1 MSKLGKKPITIP
13 KDAKVKLENGKLI
26 LTGPKGS
33 RELSLN
39 DKIFSTTISEDNNLI
54 LKLIEKNESLNVIW
68 GTTRSIINSAL
79 IGVTAGHEKI
89 LELTG
94 VGLRAIL
101 KGSILNL
108 QLGFSHDI
116 SYKIPEGAQL
126 SVEKSTI
133 IKISGIDKE
142 LVGKV
147 AAEIKML
154 KPIEPYKGKGIKER
168 GQYVLRKEKKVKR
181 NKMANVNYNKRAQ
194 RIRRKL
200 KQVNS
205 ERFRLTVFKSS
216 RNISAQIIDDKSN
229 KTLISES
236 SIKEKNTNK
245 KKTDLSL
252 LVAERLSRKAMEKK
266 ITRVYFDRGGY
277 KYHGRIKIFAEAL
290 RKGGLIF

>member
-1 MSKLGKKPITIP
+1 MSKLGKKSITIP
-13 KDAKVKLENGKLI
+13 KDAKVRLENGKLI

-33 RELSLN
+33 KELSLN

-68 GTTRSIINSAL
+68 GTTRSIINSVL

-116 SYKIPEGAQL
+116 SYKIPEGARL

-168 GQYVLRKEKKVKR
+168 GQYILRKEG
-181 NKMANVNYNKRAQ
+181 
-194 RIRRKL
+194 
-200 KQVNS
+200 
-205 ERFRLTVFKSS
+205 
-216 RNISAQIIDDKSN
+216 
-229 KTLISES
+229 
-236 SIKEKNTNK
+236 K
-245 KKTDLSL
+245 KK
-252 LVAERLSRKAMEKK
+252 
-266 ITRVYFDRGGY
+266 
-277 KYHGRIKIFAEAL
+277 
-290 RKGGLIF
+290 

>member
-33 RELSLN
+33 KELSLN

-54 LKLIEKNESLNVIW
+54 LKLIKKNESLNRVW

-89 LELTG
+89 LEITG

-108 QLGFSHDI
+108 QLGHSHDN
-116 SYKIPEGAQL
+116 SYKIPEGVQL
-126 SVEKSTI
+126 SVEKSTV
-133 IKISGIDKE
+133 IKINGIDKE

-168 GQYVLRKEKKVKR
+168 GQYILRKEG
-181 NKMANVNYNKRAQ
+181 
-194 RIRRKL
+194 
-200 KQVNS
+200 
-205 ERFRLTVFKSS
+205 
-216 RNISAQIIDDKSN
+216 
-229 KTLISES
+229 
-236 SIKEKNTNK
+236 K
-245 KKTDLSL
+245 KK
-252 LVAERLSRKAMEKK
+252 
-266 ITRVYFDRGGY
+266 
-277 KYHGRIKIFAEAL
+277 
-290 RKGGLIF
+290 

>member
-39 DKIFSTTISEDNNLI
+39 DKIFSTIISEDNNLI
-54 LKLIEKNESLNVIW
+54 LKLIKKNESLNVIW

-89 LELTG
+89 LEITG
-94 VGLRAIL
+94 VGLRATL
-101 KGSILNL
+101 KGNILNL

-116 SYKIPEGAQL
+116 SYKIPEGVQL
-126 SVEKSTI
+126 SVEKSTV
-133 IKISGIDKE
+133 IKINGIDKE

-168 GQYVLRKEKKVKR
+168 GQYILRKEG
-181 NKMANVNYNKRAQ
+181 
-194 RIRRKL
+194 
-200 KQVNS
+200 
-205 ERFRLTVFKSS
+205 
-216 RNISAQIIDDKSN
+216 
-229 KTLISES
+229 
-236 SIKEKNTNK
+236 K
-245 KKTDLSL
+245 KK
-252 LVAERLSRKAMEKK
+252 
-266 ITRVYFDRGGY
+266 
-277 KYHGRIKIFAEAL
+277 
-290 RKGGLIF
+290 

>member
-116 SYKIPEGAQL
+116 LYKIPEGAQL

-168 GQYVLRKEKKVKR
+168 GQYVLRKEG
-181 NKMANVNYNKRAQ
+181 
-194 RIRRKL
+194 
-200 KQVNS
+200 
-205 ERFRLTVFKSS
+205 
-216 RNISAQIIDDKSN
+216 
-229 KTLISES
+229 
-236 SIKEKNTNK
+236 K
-245 KKTDLSL
+245 KK
-252 LVAERLSRKAMEKK
+252 
-266 ITRVYFDRGGY
+266 
-277 KYHGRIKIFAEAL
+277 
-290 RKGGLIF
+290 